1 MASTTAAEAAVPEDD
16 DDDLEQASPPEGG
29 SATGRDPWQG
39 SRLGGTGPPS
49 PDAQA
54 EYREFL
60 QHLQRRTR
68 PGRRHRADESDEG
81 GEPDDRS
88 NAGPPPTWD
97 GTTSFRDYLV
107 RARLCLATTKVKSR
121 ARGPLLLKS
130 LSSTPFDDLKHLA
143 RDDSW
148 MEDPQNGQLLLKMM
162 DTKELY
168 GKDEREEMLQ
178 SLVTVTYTL
187 RRSKGE
193 SHKAFFSRWENAI
206 RKLHEHSIELPK
218 EYLGF
223 LLTMALQLSSE
234 EVKLLM
240 NYTQG
245 RLGPKDVKDWV
256 RIHETDLDLKNKASE
271 NKKKTDAVHYFEG
284 DEVDPSDNGEAN
296 PDGDTDLEVLL
307 SAMQDL
313 GDGTAIGTTDD
324 EDGVFDE
331 GEAREVLATM
341 IKEHSKRR
349 TFSAVNTAKKAKNL
363 ARGFGSAARAQPF
376 GPRPRNGYPDKFAG
390 GTYKVSIEAL
400 KRRTK
405 CSKCGQVG
413 HWHRECPS
421 KSSSS
426 VASSSTA
433 NQHGV
438 NFLEMGANEVH
449 FLGFDEFKAIKEAV
463 LNTNSGLSMKPSP
476 TSASSGLPAKRDYV
490 AVQSRSFHEVH
501 YLTQSNQGL
510 VEDAQCATV
519 DTGCQRTAV
528 GAKTLSRFLAEF
540 PDDMHAVYRPECHS
554 FKSINGVTSTKRI
567 ACVPTSLGQHGSI
580 LRPAIFESPET
591 QDAPFLLSLPFLL
604 HCQASLH
611 LDPQEGMWMD
621 LKRFNHRV
629 PLLIGPTGALRV
641 PLQAFSSQLKAT
653 LRSALGKLE
662 GDQEEILMTRSLSS
676 CHSDRASSPYPCPEP
691 SDRSDHVP
699 GQQALPSGRFAS
711 GRKLA
716 RLLEAHGSPVS
727 GGLCSRFVDQT
738 ASSTRTVRRWSSS
751 SVWPSSSTCR
761 C

>member
-107 RARLCLATTKVKSR
+107 RARLWLATTKVKPR

-168 GKDEREEMLQ
+168 GEDEREEMLQ

-245 RLGPKDVKDWV
+245 RLGPKDVKDWPQ
-256 RIHETDLDLKNKASE
+256 
-271 NKKKTDAVHYFEG
+271 
-284 DEVDPSDNGEAN
+284 DPRDRSGSQEQGERKQ
-296 PDGDTDLEVLL
+296 E
-307 SAMQDL
+307 
-313 GDGTAIGTTDD
+313 
-324 EDGVFDE
+324 
-331 GEAREVLATM
+331 EAR
-341 IKEHSKRR
+341 RR
-349 TFSAVNTAKKAKNL
+349 
-363 ARGFGSAARAQPF
+363 
-376 GPRPRNGYPDKFAG
+376 
-390 GTYKVSIEAL
+390 
-400 KRRTK
+400 
-405 CSKCGQVG
+405 
-413 HWHRECPS
+413 
-421 KSSSS
+421 
-426 VASSSTA
+426 
-433 NQHGV
+433 
-438 NFLEMGANEVH
+438 
-449 FLGFDEFKAIKEAV
+449 
-463 LNTNSGLSMKPSP
+463 
-476 TSASSGLPAKRDYV
+476 
-490 AVQSRSFHEVH
+490 
-501 YLTQSNQGL
+501 
-510 VEDAQCATV
+510 
-519 DTGCQRTAV
+519 
-528 GAKTLSRFLAEF
+528 
-540 PDDMHAVYRPECHS
+540 
-554 FKSINGVTSTKRI
+554 
-567 ACVPTSLGQHGSI
+567 
-580 LRPAIFESPET
+580 
-591 QDAPFLLSLPFLL
+591 
-604 HCQASLH
+604 
-611 LDPQEGMWMD
+611 
-621 LKRFNHRV
+621 
-629 PLLIGPTGALRV
+629 PLLRGRRGGPQRQRRGEPRRRHRPGGSSERRAGPGRRHRHRDDRRRGWRV
-641 PLQAFSSQLKAT
+641 
-653 LRSALGKLE
+653 
-662 GDQEEILMTRSLSS
+662 
-676 CHSDRASSPYPCPEP
+676 
-691 SDRSDHVP
+691 
-699 GQQALPSGRFAS
+699 
-711 GRKLA
+711 
-716 RLLEAHGSPVS
+716 
-727 GGLCSRFVDQT
+727 
-738 ASSTRTVRRWSSS
+738 
-751 SVWPSSSTCR
+751 
-761 C
+761 

>member
-1 MASTTAAEAAVPEDD
+1 
-16 DDDLEQASPPEGG
+16 
-29 SATGRDPWQG
+29 
-39 SRLGGTGPPS
+39 
-49 PDAQA
+49 
-54 EYREFL
+54 
-60 QHLQRRTR
+60 
-68 PGRRHRADESDEG
+68 
-81 GEPDDRS
+81 
-88 NAGPPPTWD
+88 
-97 GTTSFRDYLV
+97 
-107 RARLCLATTKVKSR
+107 
-121 ARGPLLLKS
+121 
-130 LSSTPFDDLKHLA
+130 
-143 RDDSW
+143 
-148 MEDPQNGQLLLKMM
+148 
-162 DTKELY
+162 
-168 GKDEREEMLQ
+168 
-178 SLVTVTYTL
+178 
-187 RRSKGE
+187 
-193 SHKAFFSRWENAI
+193 
-206 RKLHEHSIELPK
+206 
-218 EYLGF
+218 
-223 LLTMALQLSSE
+223 
-234 EVKLLM
+234 
-240 NYTQG
+240 
-245 RLGPKDVKDWV
+245 
-256 RIHETDLDLKNKASE
+256 
-271 NKKKTDAVHYFEG
+271 
-284 DEVDPSDNGEAN
+284 
-296 PDGDTDLEVLL
+296 
-307 SAMQDL
+307 MQDL
-313 GDGTAIGTTDD
+313 DDGTAIGTTDD

-376 GPRPRNGYPDKFAG
+376 GPRPRSGYPDKFAG

-400 KRRTK
+400 KKRTK

-413 HWHRECPS
+413 HWHRECPN

-426 VASSSTA
+426 VAASSTS

-463 LNTNSGLSMKPSP
+463 LNTDSGLSRKPSP

-490 AVQSRSFHEVH
+490 AVQSPSFHEVH
-501 YLTQSNQGL
+501 YLTQPNQGL
-510 VEDAQCATV
+510 IEDAQCATV

-540 PDDMHAVYRPECHS
+540 PDDIHAVYRPECHS

-641 PLQAFSSQLKAT
+641 PLQAFSSQLKTT
-653 LRSALGKLE
+653 LRSALGRLE
-662 GDQEEILMTRSLSS
+662 GDQDEILMTRSLSS

-691 SDRSDHVP
+691 PDCSDHVP
-699 GQQALPSGRFAS
+699 GQQALPRGRFAS
-711 GRKLA
+711 GVARGGELA

-727 GGLCSRFVDQT
+727 GGLCSRRPPGLDEQPDDSWTSQLYKNCPEMVKQLSVAELQHMSTLINQTLEVREIENMKLYQWEAASPWSRSPSPRANSTTTTRSFSVIDPPAPEKIDKRCYCGEPVVILITRREGRNFGRKFRRCPSWMLTEKRCAFFQWLEVQDTWQPTEPGWKDPGQQAPRTPLLTTEKGQT
-738 ASSTRTVRRWSSS
+738 APPSCSSQGTGPRSPMKPPPASSS
-751 SVWPSSSTCR
+751 MTGQATPSKEMCQHSSVTHAGSNKFVVVTKCRLCGETLEHRARKEAEQLPPKTPTLGRTGTTTPNRVGNQTPGGAPVTPGLGPMPSFPSTQAPAVDPEEYAAFLEFQKFQNMR
-761 C
+761 RGQDGYPKK